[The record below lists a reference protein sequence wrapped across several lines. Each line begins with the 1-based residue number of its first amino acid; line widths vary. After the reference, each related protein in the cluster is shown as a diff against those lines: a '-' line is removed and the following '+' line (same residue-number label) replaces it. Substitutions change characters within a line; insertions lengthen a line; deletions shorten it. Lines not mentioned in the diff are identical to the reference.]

1 MSRLQGLMKSQ
12 VLAGS
17 GLLWDQDHIM
27 AIIRG
32 SSFFAT
38 LHWVSRG
45 ALCNQACRQVVLEIF
60 QLTQCPELQQDDKKQ
75 AMHWPPMSPQTRL
88 CCQSARFD
96 ILSRGS

>member
-1 MSRLQGLMKSQ
+1 MIQLQGLMKSQ

-45 ALCNQACRQVVLEIF
+45 ALCNQTSGKLSWKSFSSRSVLSCSRMIRNRQCSGHPCPTDTIVLSECSF
-60 QLTQCPELQQDDKKQ
+60 
-75 AMHWPPMSPQTRL
+75 
-88 CCQSARFD
+88 
-96 ILSRGS
+96 